1 MSDPTRSGGILLFNG
16 STANNLQILV
26 AHPGGPFF
34 KKRDCVWWSLPKGE
48 PEDNEEMFDAALREF
63 KEETGMDTI
72 GPYID
77 LGTIIQKNGKKVFAW
92 ACKGEWPVG
101 KLPECNKITLEYPK
115 GSGKSW
121 TFPEIDEVRML
132 PVEEAR
138 KKLKDDQHPFLDRLI
153 EKL

>member
-34 KKRDCVWWSLPKGE
+34 KKRDCGWWSLPKGE

-92 ACKGEWPVG
+92 ACKGEWPDG

-115 GSGKSW
+115 GSGKTW

-132 PVEEAR
+132 PIEEAR